1 MRETG
6 SKGGKEKGKGEK
18 KEFIF
23 SPFLPSKMHFPP
35 FQWQHLT
42 SANQQAID
50 QVTDGR
56 WLHKRK
62 EWRHILQCNRFGTFS
77 NCLYCVLWVL
87 MQSDDQQRGWT
98 ECMNAW
104 IGFSLLFL
112 FSPLEVFRMV
122 FLCRSLTVFFFFIY
136 FIVIFFRI
144 SESLCHLSHLQS
156 VRLELFFPL
165 PSTFVFPFPSFPSP
179 FPNSFVPWCL

>member
-122 FLCRSLTVFFFFIY
+122 FLCRSLTVFFFLYILLL
-136 FIVIFFRI
+136 FF
-144 SESLCHLSHLQS
+144 SESVNHC
-156 VRLELFFPL
+156 V
-165 PSTFVFPFPSFPSP
+165 T
-179 FPNSFVPWCL
+179 CLIFRV